1 MSEAYTTYYV
11 SQRLEQIGWILD
23 ENNPDC
29 NVFQQ
34 QSVKSRLN
42 PLALERLGSKR
53 PDFTLFLDNRPIA
66 VIEAKKPTTYTLS
79 DAIGQGV
86 DYAERIGE
94 ISMVFASNASI
105 TKTVHVGSD
114 NPLTLNGIEVTSF
127 LAPQMLRKF
136 YSQNTYAVSTLPK
149 KVLTDRNSLVNVFSA
164 LNDALRA
171 EGIRAGIE
179 RFTEFAN
186 FLFLKLLSEHKEDD
200 LWADLVGQANDRLIT
215 YLNQIV
221 RPHLLDQYGGQVIG
235 ETRVKNPDTI
245 RKILSTLNPLQ
256 LTSIDEDIKGLAFEQ
271 ELPLTPPI
279 SPILVLQG
287 DFL

>member
-11 SQRLEQIGWILD
+11 SQRLEQTGWILD

-79 DAIGQGV
+79 DAIGQGI

-94 ISMVFASNASI
+94 ISTVFASNAST
-105 TKTVHVGSD
+105 TKTVHVGSG

-136 YSQNTYAVSTLPK
+136 YSQNTHAVSTIPK

-200 LWADLVGQANDRLIT
+200 LWTDLVGQANDRLIT

-221 RPHLLDQYGGQVIG
+221 RPHLLNQYGGQVIG
-235 ETRVKNPDTI
+235 GNKSKKSRHHTKNSVNI
-245 RKILSTLNPLQ
+245 E
-256 LTSIDEDIKGLAFEQ
+256 SIATNLD
-271 ELPLTPPI
+271 
-279 SPILVLQG
+279 
-287 DFL
+287 